1 MNTFSETVEKC
12 CRFISEK
19 KMLKA
24 GDCVVA
30 GVSGGADS
38 VFLFH
43 VLVEMAGRLDLRL
56 VVAHLNHGLRPEAEE
71 ELVFVREMC
80 RKHKVQFHS
89 GVVSSGVLAGTAGLS
104 IEMAARE
111 RRKRF
116 LDAVAEAHGDGK
128 IALGH
133 TQSDHVET
141 MLMNIHRGA
150 GLRGLTGI
158 HPVRGRTIRPLLF
171 LKGGEIRTI
180 LVENGIQFLEDS
192 SNTDPK
198 FLRNRVRSKIL
209 PSINEVFGPKS
220 GGKWHQL
227 SVNAADSL
235 SAMKELLAHFLATK
249 IQQDDCGFRVERELF
264 QQLSEPLLKEIFLFL
279 LEKIAGSTYFMTAR
293 RLNQLVVFAA
303 GSGYGEVTVHP
314 GMGVQVIRSGRWLY
328 FLTRMPGVNLEIRQP
343 GIYKSWFQER
353 FLFSMENTETE
364 LMNDASMLFLDEKLF
379 PFPFRL
385 GPVDFHKDKVK
396 HQGRV
401 VRDVRRFLKK
411 RGLGKLERERMSVL
425 KHGSRILWVP
435 GFTKIVSEVEK
446 GTEGSRITVYFT
458 VDMR

>member
-43 VLVEMAGRLDLRL
+43 VLLEMAGRLGLRL
-56 VVAHLNHGLRPEAEE
+56 IVAHLNHGLRPEAAE
-71 ELVFVREMC
+71 ELIFVREMC
-80 RKHKVQFHS
+80 RKHKVRFHS
-89 GVVSSGVLAGTAGLS
+89 GVVSPGVLAGTVGLS
-104 IEMAARE
+104 VEMAARE

-116 LDAVAEAHGDGK
+116 LNAVSEANGTGK

-158 HPVRGRTIRPLLF
+158 RPVRGRTIRPLLF
-171 LKGGEIRTI
+171 LKGEEVRTI

-198 FLRNRVRSKIL
+198 FLRNRVRSEIL
-209 PSINEVFGPKS
+209 PSIHEVFGPES
-220 GGKWHQL
+220 GKKWHRL

-235 SAMKELLAHFLATK
+235 SAMKELLTHFLAPG
-249 IQQDDCGFRVERELF
+249 IQRDECGFRVERKLL
-264 QQLSEPLLKEIFLFL
+264 QRLSKPLLKEVVLFL
-279 LEKIAGSTYFMTAR
+279 LEKIAGSTYFVTAR

-303 GSGYGEVTVHP
+303 GPDYGEMTVHP

-328 FLTRMPGVNLEIRQP
+328 FLTKMPGLNLEIRQA
-343 GIYKSWFQER
+343 GTYKSWFQER

-364 LMNDASMLFLDEKLF
+364 LMNNASVLFLDEKLF
-379 PFPFRL
+379 PFPFCL
-385 GPVDFHKDKVK
+385 GPVDFQKDKVEY
-396 HQGRV
+396 QGRV
-401 VRDVRRFLKK
+401 VRDVRHFLKK
-411 RGLGKLERERMSVL
+411 RGLGKLERERMPVL

-435 GFTKIVSEVEK
+435 GFTKIISEVEK
-446 GTEGSRITVYFT
+446 GIEGNRIAVYFT